1 MQPVEAPLI
10 QNNPGFGHR
19 KLSVH
24 GETKSYTSW
33 IVGGIVALAVLFVF
47 ISMYRHNNN
56 YTASYT
62 NPNAPAVTTTAPAAT
77 PPSTTGSAVP
87 TAPAAR

>member
-10 QNNPGFGHR
+10 QNDPGFGHR
-19 KLSVH
+19 KPTTH
-24 GETKSYTSW
+24 GEPKSYTSW
-33 IVGGIVALAVLFVF
+33 IVGGLVALAVLFVF

-56 YTASYT
+56 YTY
-62 NPNAPAVTTTAPAAT
+62 APATTPAPTTT

>member
-10 QNNPGFGHR
+10 QNDPGFGHR
-19 KLSVH
+19 KPTIH

-33 IVGGIVALAVLFVF
+33 VVGGLVALTVLFVF
-47 ISMYRHNNN
+47 VSMYRHNSN
-56 YTASYT
+56 YTASST
-62 NPNAPAVTTTAPAAT
+62 NPNAPAVSTTDPATT

-87 TAPAAR
+87 TEPAAR